1 MKVESET
8 TSTPQQF
15 STNNPLGVKGFDH
28 IEFIVDDAE
37 AWRDY
42 YIERFGMTL
51 RSQGDE
57 STGLEGRKAYM
68 VGQGRINF
76 LIAQPQGSG
85 PMFEEYQAHFE
96 KHGNGVKDVAFLVED
111 SKAAVD
117 EAVRRGAKQIC
128 EERRD
133 EEAGY
138 ISNVIA
144 AYGDTVHSFIERKE
158 RSSIYIPG
166 MQETE
171 ESKNETEINFAMIDH
186 VVANVEVMDEWVD
199 FYEKVFGFE
208 PTRHF
213 DINTGR
219 SALMSKVMG
228 SNDGYIKMPINEPS
242 SGNSQIQEYLDEY
255 NGPGV
260 QHIALLTPDIV
271 KTIEAMR
278 AKGMEFLDINDSY
291 YDEHFEKRMGQIDE
305 DLEDLHRNQIL
316 ADKDEGEKGYLLQI
330 FTRCI
335 FERPTVFHEV
345 IQRKG
350 GAKGFGE
357 GNFKALFESIEREQA
372 RRGTL

>member
-1 MKVESET
+1 MEAMAVKEEKK
-8 TSTPQQF
+8 QE
-15 STNNPLGVKGFDH
+15 NPLGIKGFDH
-28 IEFIVDDAE
+28 IEFIVDDAD

-42 YIERFGMTL
+42 YVQRFGMTL
-51 RSQGDE
+51 RAWGDA
-57 STGLEGRKAYM
+57 STGLDGRKAYL

-76 LIAQPQGSG
+76 LIAQAEGEG
-85 PMFEEYQAHFE
+85 EMADIYRGHFE
-96 KHGNGVKDVAFLVED
+96 KHGNGVKDVAFLVSD
-111 SKAAVD
+111 SRVAIE
-117 EAVRRGAKQIC
+117 EAVRRGATKIC
-128 EERRD
+128 DERVGEKD
-133 EEAGY
+133 GY
-138 ISNVIA
+138 VSNVIA
-144 AYGDTVHSFIERKE
+144 AYGDTVHSFVSRSE

-166 MQETE
+166 LVETE
-171 ESKNETEINFAMIDH
+171 DSKNETDINFAMIDH
-186 VVANVEVMDEWVD
+186 VVANVEVMDDWVD
-199 FYEKVFGFE
+199 FYEKIFGFE

-228 SNDGYIKMPINEPS
+228 SCEGYIKMPINEPS

-271 KTIEAMR
+271 QTVEAMR
-278 AKGMEFLDINDSY
+278 KTGMDFLDINDSY
-291 YDEHFEKRMGQIDE
+291 YDQHFTERMGNIDE
-305 DLEDLHRNQIL
+305 DLEDLHRNNIL
-316 ADKDEGEKGYLLQI
+316 ADRDEGDKGYLLQI
-330 FTRCI
+330 FTKCI

>member
-1 MKVESET
+1 MET
-8 TSTPQQF
+8 TELVAAKGE
-15 STNNPLGVKGFDH
+15 NNPLGVKGFDH
-28 IEFIVDDAE
+28 IEFIVDDAD

-42 YIERFGMTL
+42 YVDRFGMTL
-51 RSQGDE
+51 RSVGDE
-57 STGLEGRKAYM
+57 STGLDGRKAYM

-76 LIAQPQGSG
+76 LITQPQGSG
-85 PMFEEYQAHFE
+85 PMYEEYLEHFE
-96 KHGNGVKDVAFLVED
+96 KHGNGVKDVAFRVKD
-111 SKAAVD
+111 ARAAVA
-117 EAVRRGAKQIC
+117 EAVRRGATQVC
-128 EERRD
+128 DARMFESD
-133 EEAGY
+133 GY
-138 ISNVIA
+138 ISTVIQ
-144 AYGDTVHSFIERKE
+144 AYGDTVHSFVE
-158 RSSIYIPG
+158 RSDSSSLYIPG
-166 MQETE
+166 MVETE
-171 ESKNETEINFAMIDH
+171 ESKKETDIHFAMIDH

-199 FYEKVFGFE
+199 FYERIFGFE

-228 SNDGYIKMPINEPS
+228 SQEGYIKMPINEPS

-260 QHIALLTPDIV
+260 QHIALLTPDII
-271 KTIEAMR
+271 KTVEAMK
-278 AKGMEFLDINDSY
+278 ATGMEFLDINDSY
-291 YDEHFEKRMGQIDE
+291 YDEHFHKRMGNIDE
-305 DLEDLHRNQIL
+305 DIEDLHRNQIL
-316 ADKDEGEKGYLLQI
+316 ADRDDDSSGYLLQI

-350 GAKGFGE
+350 GAQGFGE

>member
-1 MKVESET
+1 MNDSLT
-8 TSTPQQF
+8 TSSS
-15 STNNPLGVKGFDH
+15 STINDNPLGVKGFDH
-28 IEFIVDDAE
+28 IEFIVDDAD

-42 YIERFGMTL
+42 YVNRFGMTL
-51 RSQGDE
+51 RAYGNA
-57 STGLEGRKAYM
+57 STGLDGRKAYL

-76 LIAQPQGSG
+76 LIAQAEGSG
-85 PMFEEYQAHFE
+85 PMFDEYKAHFD

-111 SKAAVD
+111 ALAALT
-117 EAVRRGAKQIC
+117 EAVKRGATNIC
-128 EERRD
+128 EPRIDKEN
-133 EEAGY
+133 GY
-138 ISNVIA
+138 ISTVIA
-144 AYGDTVHSFIERKE
+144 AYGDTVHSFVQRDD
-158 RSSIYIPG
+158 RASVYLPG
-166 MQETE
+166 LILTE
-171 ESKNETEINFAMIDH
+171 ESKHETDINFAMIDH
-186 VVANVEVMDEWVD
+186 VVANVEVMDEWVN
-199 FYEKVFGFE
+199 FYENIFGFE

-213 DINTGR
+213 DINTGK

-228 SNDGYIKMPINEPS
+228 STSGYIKMPINEPS

-260 QHIALLTPDIV
+260 QHIALLTKDIV

-278 AKGMEFLDINDSY
+278 STGMDFLDINDSY
-291 YDEHFEKRMGQIDE
+291 YDETFKKRMGNIDE
-305 DLEDLHRNQIL
+305 NIEDLHRNNIL
-316 ADKDEGEKGYLLQI
+316 ADKDEGESGYLLQI
-330 FTRCI
+330 FTKCI